1 MEHYKYL
8 ISGHD
13 GKAASHGDKWDTVFL
28 GGLLGSL
35 FSFLQFLVSPIIGRA
50 SDRFGRRKVLLYT
63 MVMMVLFSV
72 LYQTGRRSVESEK
85 SATTTLTVTM
95 NG

>member
-13 GKAASHGDKWDTVFL
+13 EKAASHGDKWDTVFL

-63 MVMMVLFSV
+63 MVMVVFFSF
-72 LYQTGRRSVESEK
+72 LYRTRRINGESEK
-85 SATTTLTVTM
+85 NATAALTVTM
-95 NG
+95 N